1 MEHLR
6 IFIAGM
12 GMISPLGSGL
22 PATEKA
28 LWKNQSKIAPLGL
41 FPLAQKAPLPVG
53 EVKTVL
59 EQNTD
64 LPRTHQLAIQ
74 AADQAMTGHG
84 MPPDAVIL
92 GTTTGGILTTETLLA
107 TGEKRPECYR
117 HHGLTS
123 VCEEIARRYDCT
135 GPALTVSTACSSSA
149 AAIKIALE
157 MLRRGEAVRVL
168 TGGVDSLCRLTYFG
182 FNSLQLVDPEGSRPF
197 DKNRQGMSVAE
208 GAAMLLLTVEKTDTI
223 IAEVLGAGLSCD
235 AYHAAAPHPQ
245 GEGAYRAM
253 KAALDNAGLSPADID
268 YIGLHGTG
276 TPDNDQAEARAVNK
290 LFDFS
295 PPLLS
300 SLKGAMGHSLGA
312 SGAMAA
318 VIAALA
324 VSRDIVPAN
333 TRCQKPDPALCLTP
347 LTTPLNRP
355 VAAVLSNSFGFG
367 GNNASLIITRPGRFT
382 CPVRPAAGRGWT
394 IIGSS
399 CLTGAGNKD
408 KTMTALR
415 LDQPIAGVLSPAE
428 ISANLPARAVR
439 RLKRLPRIALALAAA
454 AHDDSAAPDPRAV
467 FMGTGWGA
475 LSETYD
481 FLKRLRETRE
491 QFPSPTDFVGSVHNG
506 PASQI
511 AIRYNSTGANITTS
525 GGDYSFEQALLSAD
539 LSAAESEQPILI
551 IGADE
556 GHPELSPLF
565 DKSVSCSQNHP
576 DPPVDG
582 GGALCLTKNSEA
594 PGITINLAFYQ
605 SADETNVINAL
616 LQSLGGAEKLRADYG
631 LLLAG
636 IPAAFRRQGKT
647 QLARFTELTGFNAPI
662 IDYRRL
668 TGEFATASAVA
679 TVMAVDFLEKGTIPP
694 SLAGRGQSSLKEK
707 GALLLGL
714 GRFITAVRLWAP

>member
-1 MEHLR
+1 M
-6 IFIAGM
+6 
-12 GMISPLGSGL
+12 
-22 PATEKA
+22 
-28 LWKNQSKIAPLGL
+28 
-41 FPLAQKAPLPVG
+41 G
-53 EVKTVL
+53 EVKTAL
-59 EQNTD
+59 GQD
-64 LPRTHQLAIQ
+64 DSLPRTHQLAIQ
-74 AADQAMTGHG
+74 AAGQAMSGCTL
-84 MPPDAVIL
+84 PPDAVIL

-107 TGEKRPECYR
+107 KGEKRPEYYQY
-117 HHGLTS
+117 HGLTS
-123 VCEEIARRYDCT
+123 VCEEIARRHGCT

-168 TGGVDSLCRLTYFG
+168 AGGVDSLCRLTYFG
-182 FNSLQLVDPEGSRPF
+182 FNSLQLVDPEGSRPL

-245 GEGAYRAM
+245 GEGAYQAM
-253 KAALDNAGLSPADID
+253 RAALNDAGLSPADIG
-268 YIGLHGTG
+268 YIALHGTG
-276 TPDNDQAEARAVNK
+276 TLDNDLAEARAVNK
-290 LFDFS
+290 LFDFA
-295 PPLLS
+295 PPRLS

-312 SGAMAA
+312 AGAMAA
-318 VIAALA
+318 VIAALI

-347 LTTPLNRP
+347 LTTPLNQP

-367 GNNASLIITRPGRFT
+367 GNNASLIITPPGRFT
-382 CPVRPAAGRGWT
+382 CPERPAASRAWT

-408 KTMTALR
+408 KTMAALR
-415 LDQPIAGVLSPAE
+415 LDQPIAGALSLAE
-428 ISANLPARAVR
+428 ISADLPARAVR

-454 AHDDSAAPDPRAV
+454 AHDDSAASNPKAV

-481 FLKRLRETRE
+481 FLKRLRETEE

-539 LSAAESEQPILI
+539 LSAADSEQPILI

-565 DKSVSCSQNHP
+565 DKSISHSQNHP
-576 DPPVDG
+576 NTLVDG
-582 GGALCLTKNSEA
+582 GGALCLTKNSKA
-594 PGITINLAFYQ
+594 RGTTISPAFYQ
-605 SADETNVINAL
+605 SADKTNVIAAL
-616 LQSLGGAEKLRADYG
+616 LRSLDGPEALRADYG

-636 IPAAFRRQGKT
+636 IPASCREQGEA
-647 QLARFTELTGFNAPI
+647 QLARFTALSGFNAPI

-694 SLAGRGQSSLKEK
+694 SLAGQGRSSLKGK
-707 GALLLGL
+707 GVLLLGL
-714 GRFITAVRLWAP
+714 GRFITAVRIKAP

>member
-1 MEHLR
+1 
-6 IFIAGM
+6 M
-12 GMISPLGSGL
+12 GIISPLGSGL
-22 PATEKA
+22 PATEQA
-28 LWKNQSKIAPLGL
+28 LWENKSKIAPLGL
-41 FPLAQKAPLPVG
+41 FPLAQKSPLPVG
-53 EVKTVL
+53 EVKTALGQDV
-59 EQNTD
+59 D
-64 LPRTHQLAIQ
+64 LPRTHQLAIH
-74 AADQAMTGHG
+74 AADQAMADCEL
-84 MPPDAVIL
+84 PPDAVIL
-92 GTTTGGILTTETLLA
+92 GTTTGGILTTETLL
-107 TGEKRPECYR
+107 TRNESRPAFYQY
-117 HHGLTS
+117 HGLTS
-123 VCEEIARRYDCT
+123 VCEKIAQRYGCT

-182 FNSLQLVDPEGSRPF
+182 FNSLQLVDPEGSRPL
-197 DKNRQGMSVAE
+197 DKDRQGMSVAE

-253 KAALDNAGLSPADID
+253 KAALNNAGISPADIG
-268 YIGLHGTG
+268 YINLHGTG
-276 TPDNDQAEARAVNK
+276 TLDNDLAEARAINK
-290 LFDFS
+290 LFDFA
-295 PPLLS
+295 PPHLS

-312 SGAMAA
+312 AGAMAA
-318 VIAALA
+318 VIAALI
-324 VSRDIVPAN
+324 VSRNILPAN
-333 TRCQKPDPALCLTP
+333 TRCKEPDPALCLTP
-347 LTTPLNRP
+347 LTTPLSQSA
-355 VAAVLSNSFGFG
+355 AAVLSNSFGFG

-382 CPVRPAAGRGWT
+382 CPERPAAARAWT

-399 CLTGAGNKD
+399 CLTGAGDKD
-408 KTMTALR
+408 KTMAALW
-415 LDQPIAGVLSPAE
+415 LDQSIAGALSLTE

-454 AHDDSAAPDPRAV
+454 AHNDSAASPKAV

-481 FLKRLRETRE
+481 FLKRLRETEE

-511 AIRYNSTGANITTS
+511 AIMYNSTGANITAS

-565 DKSVSCSQNHP
+565 DQSISCSQNHP
-576 DPPVDG
+576 NTLADG
-582 GGALCLTKNSEA
+582 GGGLCLTKSSEA
-594 PGITINLAFYQ
+594 RGITISPVFYQ
-605 SADETNVINAL
+605 SADNTNVIDAL
-616 LQSLGGAEKLRADYG
+616 LRSLGGPETLRTDYG

-636 IPAAFRRQGKT
+636 IPAACREQGKA
-647 QLARFTELTGFNAPI
+647 QLARFTSLTGFNAPI

-679 TVMAVDFLEKGTIPP
+679 AVMAVDFLKRGSIPP
-694 SLAGRGQSSLKEK
+694 SLAGQSQNSLKK
-707 GALLLGL
+707 RGALLLGL
-714 GRFITAVRLWAP
+714 GRFITAVRIKAL